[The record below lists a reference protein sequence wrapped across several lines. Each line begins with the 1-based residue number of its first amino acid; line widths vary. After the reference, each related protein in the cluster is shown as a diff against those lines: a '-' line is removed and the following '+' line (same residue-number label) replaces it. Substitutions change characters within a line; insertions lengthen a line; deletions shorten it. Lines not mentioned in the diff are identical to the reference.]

1 MNVKLYAKHPHDA
14 ALTDPYSLLHY
25 SAGLATGLGKVPPLK
40 AIIGA
45 ATVDLVFSYLY
56 QRPTGLYRKTGAEP
70 PLNKVADIALFALG
84 NYMGRR
90 WQSQD

>member
-1 MNVKLYAKHPHDA
+1 MQLYAKHKYDS

-25 SAGLATGLGKVPPLK
+25 SAGLATGLGGVAPFK
-40 AIIGA
+40 AIVGA
-45 ATVDLVFSYLY
+45 AVVDLAFSYLY
-56 QRPTGLYRKTGAEP
+56 QRPTGLFRKTGHEP

-90 WQSQD
+90 WSQQP